1 MRFEDRM
8 ISIWPET
15 LIPAMADRAGDVA
28 IDRKTSSMKTRTKL
42 VGVTA
47 LILALG
53 TGIYAVK
60 THAQNR
66 PGFGP
71 FAMRGMGSG
80 MMGMMGPGMM
90 MGMAGDARTQGQ
102 LQVIHTLFVNHDRIT
117 RKVENLPNG
126 IRTVTESDDPALA
139 GLIKQHV
146 AEMGSRVKA
155 GDDPGLP
162 IESDSLHAIFRN
174 KDKIKTSYETTAKG
188 IAVVQTSD
196 DAQTVAALQQ
206 HASEVSDFVQEGMT
220 ALHTAMMKKMG
231 GFRGGMMHGPMM
243 MRGMMHGAPI

>member
-1 MRFEDRM
+1 M
-8 ISIWPET
+8 IAIWPET
-15 LIPAMADRAGDVA
+15 FIPAMADRAGDVA
-28 IDRKTSSMKTRTKL
+28 IDRKTSSMKTGTKL
-42 VGVTA
+42 VGAAA
-47 LILALG
+47 LILAL
-53 TGIYAVK
+53 GIYAVK

-66 PGFGP
+66 PGFDP
-71 FAMRGMGSG
+71 FAMRGMASG
-80 MMGMMGPGMM
+80 MMGMMGPRMM
-90 MGMAGDARTQGQ
+90 MGMTPDARTQAQ
-102 LQVIHTLFVNHDRIT
+102 LQVIHTLFVNHDRIA

-162 IESDSLHAIFRN
+162 IESDSLHAIFRG
-174 KDKIKTSYETTAKG
+174 KDTIKTSYETTAKG

-231 GFRGGMMHGPMM
+231 GFRGGAMPGPMMM